1 MTPLDREANQSPGI
15 IGRAR
20 GALQAL
26 RPRAVIGNDAEPGA
40 DVIGML
46 GMLGASL
53 LASSQATNDV
63 EETLN
68 RLAQQYDR
76 ADLRVFV
83 LPTIVMV
90 EDPRNSSSATS
101 LFAVGSAPLRLDQV
115 DAVERLVREASRSTT
130 PPQDVVARLGEIRSE
145 SARFGPVLTVF
156 GYTLLTVGFGLV
168 LNPTVTALPVYVLL
182 GVVVGSIVLIGNR
195 VATLSLILPVLTAF
209 SVTLLI
215 SLLVRPFVH
224 DDVLRLVAPSLV
236 SFLPG
241 LTLTIA
247 AVELTSGQMMAGA
260 SRLVSGIA
268 RLGLL
273 TFGVYAGISIA
284 GEPPA
289 PTTAP
294 MQLGAWAPWA
304 GIVLVAL
311 GYYLYSAAPRRSLV
325 WILYALVVAY
335 SGQLLGDR
343 LVGAELSGLIGAL
356 IVIPAVMLAGRLS
369 ASPSTAVM
377 LTCAYWLLV
386 PGAMGFIGL
395 SEAASGASG
404 ATDTI
409 MRTFGSLTAI
419 AIGMLLGA
427 GLSRDVAAMSRGWRQ
442 ARGRGG
448 TNRPTKPSDG
458 ERMHHD

>member
-1 MTPLDREANQSPGI
+1 MMAPPVRAANSDPGI
-15 IGRAR
+15 MSRAR

-26 RPRAVIGNDAEPGA
+26 RPRAATADTDAP
-40 DVIGML
+40 DVGVTAML
-46 GMLGASL
+46 GELGAAL
-53 LASSQATNDV
+53 LAASQATSDV
-63 EETLN
+63 EETLD
-68 RLAQQYDR
+68 RLARQYDR

-90 EDPRNSSSATS
+90 EDPRRASSQTS
-101 LFAVGSAPLRLDQV
+101 LFAADGTALRLDQV
-115 DAVERLVREASRSTT
+115 DALERLVRQASQST
-130 PPQDVVARLGEIRSE
+130 PSPQDVVARLSAIRS
-145 SARFGPVLTVF
+145 APPRFGPVLTVF

-168 LNPTVTALPVYVLL
+168 LNPTLTALPVYVLL
-182 GVVVGSIVLIGNR
+182 GVVVGSIVLIGAR

-215 SLLVRPFVH
+215 SVLVRPLVH

-273 TFGVYAGISIA
+273 AFGVYAGISLA
-284 GEPPA
+284 GEPPP

-294 MQLGAWAPWA
+294 VQLGAWAPWA

-311 GYYLYSAAPRRSLV
+311 GYYLYSAAPRRSLM

-335 SGQLLGDR
+335 SAQLLGDA
-343 LVGAELSGLIGAL
+343 LVGAEMSGLVGAL
-356 IVIPAVMLAGRLS
+356 IVIPAVMLAGRLA

-395 SEAASGASG
+395 SEAASGTSG

-409 MRTFGSLTAI
+409 LRTFGSLTAI

-427 GLSRDVAAMSRGWRQ
+427 GLSRDVMAMSRGWRQ
-442 ARGRGG
+442 ARRRGG
-448 TNRPTKPSDG
+448 RDA
-458 ERMHHD
+458 HDRS

>member
-1 MTPLDREANQSPGI
+1 MMAPPVRATNSDPGI
-15 IGRAR
+15 MSRAR

-26 RPRAVIGNDAEPGA
+26 RPRAATADTDAP
-40 DVIGML
+40 DVGVTAML
-46 GMLGASL
+46 GELGAAL
-53 LASSQATNDV
+53 LAASQATSDV
-63 EETLN
+63 EETLD
-68 RLAQQYDR
+68 RLARQYDR

-90 EDPRNSSSATS
+90 EDPRRASSQTS
-101 LFAVGSAPLRLDQV
+101 LFAADGTALRLDQV
-115 DAVERLVREASRSTT
+115 DAVERLVRQASQST
-130 PPQDVVARLGEIRSE
+130 PSPQDVVARLSAIRS
-145 SARFGPVLTVF
+145 APPRFGPVLTVF
-156 GYTLLTVGFGLV
+156 GYALLTVGFGLV
-168 LNPTVTALPVYVLL
+168 LNPTLTALPVYVLL
-182 GVVVGSIVLIGNR
+182 GVVVGSIVLIGAR

-215 SLLVRPFVH
+215 SVLVRPLVH

-273 TFGVYAGISIA
+273 AFGVYAGISLA
-284 GEPPA
+284 GEPPP

-294 MQLGAWAPWA
+294 VQLGAWAPWA

-311 GYYLYSAAPRRSLV
+311 GYYLYSAAPRRSLM

-335 SGQLLGDR
+335 SAQLLGDA
-343 LVGAELSGLIGAL
+343 LVGAEMSGLVGAL
-356 IVIPAVMLAGRLS
+356 IVIPAVMLAGRLA

-395 SEAASGASG
+395 SEAASGTSG

-409 MRTFGSLTAI
+409 LRTFGSLTAI

-427 GLSRDVAAMSRGWRQ
+427 GLSRDVMAMSRGWRQ
-442 ARGRGG
+442 ARRRGG
-448 TNRPTKPSDG
+448 RDA
-458 ERMHHD
+458 HDRS

>member
-1 MTPLDREANQSPGI
+1 MMAPPVRATNSDPGI
-15 IGRAR
+15 MSRAR

-26 RPRAVIGNDAEPGA
+26 RPRAATADTDAP
-40 DVIGML
+40 DVGVTAML
-46 GMLGASL
+46 GELGAAL
-53 LASSQATNDV
+53 LAASQATSDV
-63 EETLN
+63 EETLD
-68 RLAQQYDR
+68 RLARQYDR

-90 EDPRNSSSATS
+90 EDPRRASSQTS
-101 LFAVGSAPLRLDQV
+101 LFAADGTALRLDQV
-115 DAVERLVREASRSTT
+115 DALERLVRQASQST
-130 PPQDVVARLGEIRSE
+130 PSPQDVVARLSAIRS
-145 SARFGPVLTVF
+145 APPRFGPVLTVF
-156 GYTLLTVGFGLV
+156 GYALLTVGFGLV
-168 LNPTVTALPVYVLL
+168 LNPTLTALPVYVLL
-182 GVVVGSIVLIGNR
+182 GVVVGSIVLIGAR

-215 SLLVRPFVH
+215 SVLVRPLVH

-273 TFGVYAGISIA
+273 AFGVYAGISLA
-284 GEPPA
+284 GEPPP

-294 MQLGAWAPWA
+294 VQLGAWAPWA

-311 GYYLYSAAPRRSLV
+311 GYYLYSAAPRRSLL

-335 SGQLLGDR
+335 SAQLLGDA
-343 LVGAELSGLIGAL
+343 LVGAEMSGLVGAL
-356 IVIPAVMLAGRLS
+356 IVIPAVMLAGRLA

-395 SEAASGASG
+395 SEAASGTSG

-409 MRTFGSLTAI
+409 LRTFGSLTAI

-427 GLSRDVAAMSRGWRQ
+427 GLSRDVMAMSRGWRQ
-442 ARGRGG
+442 ARRRGG
-448 TNRPTKPSDG
+448 RDA
-458 ERMHHD
+458 HDRS

>member
-1 MTPLDREANQSPGI
+1 MMAPPVRATNSDPGI
-15 IGRAR
+15 MSRAR

-26 RPRAVIGNDAEPGA
+26 RPRAATADTDAP
-40 DVIGML
+40 DVGVTAML
-46 GMLGASL
+46 GELGAAL
-53 LASSQATNDV
+53 LAASQATSDV
-63 EETLN
+63 EETLD
-68 RLAQQYDR
+68 RLARQYDR

-90 EDPRNSSSATS
+90 EDPRRASSQTS
-101 LFAVGSAPLRLDQV
+101 LFAADGTALRLDQV
-115 DAVERLVREASRSTT
+115 DAVERLVRQASQST
-130 PPQDVVARLGEIRSE
+130 PSPQDVVARLSAIRS
-145 SARFGPVLTVF
+145 APPRFGPVLTVF

-168 LNPTVTALPVYVLL
+168 LNPTLTALPVYVLL
-182 GVVVGSIVLIGNR
+182 GVVVGSIVLIGAR

-215 SLLVRPFVH
+215 SVLVRPLVH

-273 TFGVYAGISIA
+273 AFGVYAGISLA
-284 GEPPA
+284 GEPPP
-289 PTTAP
+289 PTTAAV
-294 MQLGAWAPWA
+294 QLGAWAPWA

-311 GYYLYSAAPRRSLV
+311 GYYLYSAAPRRSLL

-335 SGQLLGDR
+335 SAQLLGDA
-343 LVGAELSGLIGAL
+343 LVGAEMSGLVGAL
-356 IVIPAVMLAGRLS
+356 IVIPAVMLAGRLA

-395 SEAASGASG
+395 SEAASGTSG

-409 MRTFGSLTAI
+409 LRTFGSLTAI

-427 GLSRDVAAMSRGWRQ
+427 GLSRDVMAMSRGWRQ
-442 ARGRGG
+442 ARRRSGR
-448 TNRPTKPSDG
+448 DA
-458 ERMHHD
+458 HDRS

>member
-1 MTPLDREANQSPGI
+1 MMAPPVRATNSDPGI
-15 IGRAR
+15 MSRAR

-26 RPRAVIGNDAEPGA
+26 RPRAATADTDAP
-40 DVIGML
+40 DVGVTAML
-46 GMLGASL
+46 GELGAAL
-53 LASSQATNDV
+53 LAASQATSDV
-63 EETLN
+63 EETLD
-68 RLAQQYDR
+68 RLARQYDR

-90 EDPRNSSSATS
+90 EDPRRASSQTS
-101 LFAVGSAPLRLDQV
+101 LFAADGTALRLDQV
-115 DAVERLVREASRSTT
+115 DAVERLVRQASQST
-130 PPQDVVARLGEIRSE
+130 PSPQDVVARLSAIRS
-145 SARFGPVLTVF
+145 APPRFGPVLTVF
-156 GYTLLTVGFGLV
+156 GYALLTVGFGLV
-168 LNPTVTALPVYVLL
+168 LNPTLTALPVYVLL
-182 GVVVGSIVLIGNR
+182 GVVVGSIVLIGAR

-215 SLLVRPFVH
+215 SVLVRPLVH

-273 TFGVYAGISIA
+273 AFGVYAGISLA
-284 GEPPA
+284 GEPPP

-294 MQLGAWAPWA
+294 VQLGAWAPWA

-311 GYYLYSAAPRRSLV
+311 GYYLYSAAPRRSLL

-335 SGQLLGDR
+335 SAQLLGDA
-343 LVGAELSGLIGAL
+343 LVGAEMSGLVGAL
-356 IVIPAVMLAGRLS
+356 IVIPAVMLAGRLA

-395 SEAASGASG
+395 SEAASGTSG

-409 MRTFGSLTAI
+409 LRTFGSLTAI

-427 GLSRDVAAMSRGWRQ
+427 GLSRDVMAMSRGWRQ
-442 ARGRGG
+442 ARRRGG
-448 TNRPTKPSDG
+448 RDA
-458 ERMHHD
+458 HDRS

>member
-1 MTPLDREANQSPGI
+1 MMAPPVRAANSDPGI
-15 IGRAR
+15 MSRAR

-26 RPRAVIGNDAEPGA
+26 RPRAATADTDAP
-40 DVIGML
+40 DVGVTAML
-46 GMLGASL
+46 GELGAAL
-53 LASSQATNDV
+53 LAASQATSDV
-63 EETLN
+63 EETLD
-68 RLAQQYDR
+68 RLARQYDR

-90 EDPRNSSSATS
+90 EDPRRASSQTS
-101 LFAVGSAPLRLDQV
+101 LFAADGTALRLDQV
-115 DAVERLVREASRSTT
+115 DALERLVRQASQST
-130 PPQDVVARLGEIRSE
+130 PSPQDVVARLSAIRS
-145 SARFGPVLTVF
+145 APPRFGPVLTVF

-168 LNPTVTALPVYVLL
+168 LNPTLTALPVYVLL
-182 GVVVGSIVLIGNR
+182 GVVVGSIVLIGAR

-215 SLLVRPFVH
+215 SVLVRPLVH

-273 TFGVYAGISIA
+273 AFGVYAGISLA
-284 GEPPA
+284 GEPPP

-294 MQLGAWAPWA
+294 VQLGAWAPWA

-311 GYYLYSAAPRRSLV
+311 GYYLYSAAPRRSLL

-335 SGQLLGDR
+335 SAQLLGDA
-343 LVGAELSGLIGAL
+343 LVGAEMSGLVGAL
-356 IVIPAVMLAGRLS
+356 IVIPAVMLAGRLA

-395 SEAASGASG
+395 SEAASGTSG

-409 MRTFGSLTAI
+409 LRTFGSLTAI

-427 GLSRDVAAMSRGWRQ
+427 GLSRDVMAMSRGWRQ
-442 ARGRGG
+442 ARRRGG
-448 TNRPTKPSDG
+448 RDA
-458 ERMHHD
+458 HDRS

>member
-1 MTPLDREANQSPGI
+1 MMAPPVRATNSDPGI
-15 IGRAR
+15 MSRAR

-26 RPRAVIGNDAEPGA
+26 RPRAATADTDAP
-40 DVIGML
+40 DVGVTAML
-46 GMLGASL
+46 GELGAAL
-53 LASSQATNDV
+53 LAASQATSDV
-63 EETLN
+63 EETVD
-68 RLAQQYDR
+68 RLARQYDR

-90 EDPRNSSSATS
+90 EDPRRASSQTS
-101 LFAVGSAPLRLDQV
+101 LFAADGTALRLDQV
-115 DAVERLVREASRSTT
+115 DAVERLVRQASQST
-130 PPQDVVARLGEIRSE
+130 PSPQDVVARLSAIRS
-145 SARFGPVLTVF
+145 APPRFGPVLTVF

-168 LNPTVTALPVYVLL
+168 LNPTLTALPVYVLL
-182 GVVVGSIVLIGNR
+182 GVVVGSIVLIGAR

-215 SLLVRPFVH
+215 SVLVRPLVH

-273 TFGVYAGISIA
+273 AFGVYAGISLA
-284 GEPPA
+284 GEPPP

-294 MQLGAWAPWA
+294 VQLGAWAPWA

-311 GYYLYSAAPRRSLV
+311 GYYLYSAAPRRSLM

-335 SGQLLGDR
+335 SAQLLGDA
-343 LVGAELSGLIGAL
+343 LVGAEMSGLVGAL
-356 IVIPAVMLAGRLS
+356 IVIPAVMLAGRLA

-395 SEAASGASG
+395 SEAASGTSG

-409 MRTFGSLTAI
+409 LRTFGSLTAI

-427 GLSRDVAAMSRGWRQ
+427 GLSRDVMAMSRGWRQ
-442 ARGRGG
+442 ARRRGG
-448 TNRPTKPSDG
+448 RDA
-458 ERMHHD
+458 HDRS

>member
-1 MTPLDREANQSPGI
+1 MMAPPVRAANSDPGI
-15 IGRAR
+15 MSRAR

-26 RPRAVIGNDAEPGA
+26 RPRAATADTDAP
-40 DVIGML
+40 DVGVTAML
-46 GMLGASL
+46 GELGAAL
-53 LASSQATNDV
+53 LAASQATSDV
-63 EETLN
+63 EETLD
-68 RLAQQYDR
+68 RLARQYDR

-90 EDPRNSSSATS
+90 EDPRRASSQTS
-101 LFAVGSAPLRLDQV
+101 LFAADGTALRLDQV
-115 DAVERLVREASRSTT
+115 DALERLVRQASQST
-130 PPQDVVARLGEIRSE
+130 PSPQDVVARLSAIRS
-145 SARFGPVLTVF
+145 APPRFGPVLTVF

-168 LNPTVTALPVYVLL
+168 LNPTLTALPVYVLL
-182 GVVVGSIVLIGNR
+182 GVVVGSIVLIGAR

-215 SLLVRPFVH
+215 SVLVRPLVH

-273 TFGVYAGISIA
+273 AFGVYAGISLA
-284 GEPPA
+284 GEPPP

-294 MQLGAWAPWA
+294 VQLGAWAPWA

-311 GYYLYSAAPRRSLV
+311 GYYLYSAAPRRSLL

-335 SGQLLGDR
+335 SAQLLGDA
-343 LVGAELSGLIGAL
+343 LVGAEMSGLVGAL
-356 IVIPAVMLAGRLS
+356 IVIPAVMLAGRLA

-395 SEAASGASG
+395 SEAASGTSG

-409 MRTFGSLTAI
+409 LRTFGSLTAI

-427 GLSRDVAAMSRGWRQ
+427 GLSRDVMAMSRGWRQ
-442 ARGRGG
+442 ARRRSGR
-448 TNRPTKPSDG
+448 DA
-458 ERMHHD
+458 HDRS

>member
-1 MTPLDREANQSPGI
+1 MS
-15 IGRAR
+15 RAR

-26 RPRAVIGNDAEPGA
+26 RPRAATA
-40 DVIGML
+40 DTDSPDVGVTAML
-46 GMLGASL
+46 GELGAAL
-53 LASSQATNDV
+53 LAASQATSDV
-63 EETLN
+63 EETLD
-68 RLAQQYDR
+68 RLARQYDR

-90 EDPRNSSSATS
+90 EDPRRASSQTS
-101 LFAVGSAPLRLDQV
+101 LFAADGTTLRLDQV
-115 DAVERLVREASRSTT
+115 DAVERLVRQASQST
-130 PPQDVVARLGEIRSE
+130 PSPQDVVARLSAIRS
-145 SARFGPVLTVF
+145 APPRFGPVLTVF

-168 LNPTVTALPVYVLL
+168 LNPTLTALPVYVLL
-182 GVVVGSIVLIGNR
+182 GVVVGSIVLIGAR

-215 SLLVRPFVH
+215 SVLVRPLVH

-273 TFGVYAGISIA
+273 AFGVYAGISLA
-284 GEPPA
+284 GEPPP

-294 MQLGAWAPWA
+294 VQLGAWAPWA

-311 GYYLYSAAPRRSLV
+311 GYYLYSAAPRRSLM

-335 SGQLLGDR
+335 SAQLLGDA
-343 LVGAELSGLIGAL
+343 LVGAEMSGLVGAL
-356 IVIPAVMLAGRLS
+356 IVIPAVMLAGRLA

-395 SEAASGASG
+395 SEAASGTSG

-409 MRTFGSLTAI
+409 LRTFGSLTAI

-427 GLSRDVAAMSRGWRQ
+427 GLSRDVMAMSRGWRQ
-442 ARGRGG
+442 ARRRSGR
-448 TNRPTKPSDG
+448 DA
-458 ERMHHD
+458 HDRS

>member
-1 MTPLDREANQSPGI
+1 MAPPVRAANSDPGI
-15 IGRAR
+15 MSRAR

-26 RPRAVIGNDAEPGA
+26 RPRAATADTDAP
-40 DVIGML
+40 DVGVTAML
-46 GMLGASL
+46 GELGAAL
-53 LASSQATNDV
+53 LAASQATSDV
-63 EETLN
+63 EETLD
-68 RLAQQYDR
+68 RLARQYDR

-90 EDPRNSSSATS
+90 EDPRRASSQTS
-101 LFAVGSAPLRLDQV
+101 LFAADGTALRLDQV
-115 DAVERLVREASRSTT
+115 DALERLVRQASQST
-130 PPQDVVARLGEIRSE
+130 PSPQDVVARLSAIRS
-145 SARFGPVLTVF
+145 APPRFGPVLTVF

-168 LNPTVTALPVYVLL
+168 LNPTLTALPVYVLL
-182 GVVVGSIVLIGNR
+182 GVVVGSIVLIGAR

-215 SLLVRPFVH
+215 SVLVRPLVH

-273 TFGVYAGISIA
+273 AFGVYAGISLA
-284 GEPPA
+284 GEPPP

-294 MQLGAWAPWA
+294 VQLGAWAPWA

-311 GYYLYSAAPRRSLV
+311 GYYLYSAAPRRSLL

-335 SGQLLGDR
+335 SAQLLGDA
-343 LVGAELSGLIGAL
+343 LVGAEMSGLVGAL
-356 IVIPAVMLAGRLS
+356 IVIPAVMLAGRLA

-395 SEAASGASG
+395 SEAASGTSG

-409 MRTFGSLTAI
+409 LRTFGSLTAI

-427 GLSRDVAAMSRGWRQ
+427 GLSRDVMAMSRGWRQ
-442 ARGRGG
+442 ARRRSGR
-448 TNRPTKPSDG
+448 DA
-458 ERMHHD
+458 HDRS